1 MNTATLTKTE
11 YTCNHCAR
19 AFKREPSL
27 ATHVCESKRRYLER
41 DEVGVT
47 IALQAYLRFYEIT
60 QGTAKNKTFKDFSAS
75 PYYRAFVKFG
85 RYCQEIRAV
94 NVPQF
99 VNWVVKKNK
108 KIDHWCHE
116 SVYYE
121 YLMEYLRTESVGDA
135 LARSIESSIDWQ
147 EKTGNAAH
155 DYLRYGNANAICYAI
170 STGRVSAW
178 AVYNC
183 DSGHELLAR
192 LNSEQL
198 TMIWPMV
205 EPDAWSQRLRD
216 LPEDRD
222 YAREILKQAGW

>member
-11 YTCNHCAR
+11 YTCNHCNR
-19 AFKREPSL
+19 VFKREPSL

-41 DEVGVT
+41 DEVGVK

-60 QGTAKNKTFKDFSAS
+60 QGTAKNKTFKDFAAS

-85 RYCQEIRAV
+85 RYCQDIRAV

-121 YLMEYLRTESVGDA
+121 YLMEYLRSESVGDA

-147 EKTGNAAH
+147 EKTGNAAY
-155 DYLRYGNANAICYAI
+155 DYLRYGNANSLCYAI

-205 EPDAWSQRLRD
+205 ETDTWSQRLGD
-216 LPEDRD
+216 HPEDRD
-222 YAREILKQAGW
+222 YARTILKQAGW